1 MESTTTS
8 SSIRA
13 ILDRPL
19 SPLWCALGWFASTG
33 LYVLVV
39 RFLGGPAP
47 GDSAESVYSTW
58 SIAHLN
64 LACAYP
70 PATHAYFPP
79 NASPFASVAPL
90 YPILSAIASA
100 LFRIG
105 HSVAFPTSAT
115 MGVHCS
121 NAYLSMYKWSLA
133 ANALHATIDIAY
145 VGWFV
150 VMVGVI
156 ALLRASGRG
165 RSGWEVIT
173 LLVLAVVPPMYM
185 SVTSYFHP
193 QDLIAMGLILLAV
206 ASATR
211 GSWTWT
217 GAFLGLSFA
226 SQQFALLAI
235 AALLI
240 VVPRGR
246 RLSMIAATVLTVCV
260 IDLPFI
266 VASSGRA
273 FKTLMVGTNRVSILG
288 VHHFHA
294 AGGTVLYASQL
305 RGVGLFIVARV
316 LPILCTLAVAY
327 WAKWRLGPK
336 VTDVETLMALVAIAL
351 CMRLV
356 FEENLFGYYF
366 LAVAV
371 SLVCI
376 EALRGRFS
384 GKVLTWLAMVFLAFT
399 PIPWWVY
406 LKWEPRGLNLFML
419 PPLLFEVIVVCAIA
433 VGIRRHHI
441 QWFLIIS
448 SVVVG
453 LTCFP
458 PLWGRHWAIHTAP
471 SWLWQVILVPTGLY
485 LASESLRS
493 AVRTHRL
500 THASDVATAV
510 T

>member
-1 MESTTTS
+1 MEFTTTS
-8 SSIRA
+8 SRIREV
-13 ILDRPL
+13 LERPL
-19 SPLWCALGWFASTG
+19 SPLWCALSWFGSTG
-33 LYVLVV
+33 IYVLVV
-39 RFLGGPAP
+39 WFLGGPAP

-90 YPILSAIASA
+90 YPILSSIASA
-100 LFRIG
+100 LFRFG
-105 HSVAFPTSAT
+105 HRVAFPTGAT

-121 NAYLSMYKWSLA
+121 NAYVAMYKWSLA
-133 ANALHATIDIAY
+133 ANSLHATLEIAY

-165 RSGWEVIT
+165 RNGWEVIT
-173 LLVLAVVPPMYM
+173 LFVLAIVPPMYT
-185 SVTSYFHP
+185 SITSYFHP
-193 QDLIAMGLILLAV
+193 QDLVAMGLILLAV

-217 GAFLGLSFA
+217 GAFLGLSFT

-246 RLSMIAATVLTVCV
+246 RLSMIAATVLTVCIV
-260 IDLPFI
+260 DLPFI

-273 FKTLMVGTNRVSILG
+273 FKTLVVGTNRVSVLG

-294 AGGTVLYASQL
+294 AGGTVLFATQL

-316 LPILCTLAVAY
+316 LPILSAAAVAY
-327 WAKWRLGPK
+327 WAKRRLGPK
-336 VTDVETLMALVAIAL
+336 VTETETLTALVATAL

-371 SLVCI
+371 SLVCV

-384 GKVLTWLAMVFLAFT
+384 GKVLTWLGMVFLAFT

-406 LKWEPRGLNLFML
+406 LKWEPRGLNFFML
-419 PPLLFEVIVVCAIA
+419 PPLAFEVIVVSAIA
-433 VGIRRHHI
+433 VGIRNHHI
-441 QWFLIIS
+441 KWYLIIAG
-448 SVVVG
+448 VVVA

-458 PLWGRHWAIHTAP
+458 PLWGRNWTIHFAP
-471 SWLWQVILVPTGLY
+471 SWLWQLILVPTGLY
-485 LASESLRS
+485 LVSQSLRS

-500 THASDVATAV
+500 TEAHDVATVV